1 MGWLKVAAAASPVT
15 MFRWLLIL
23 VGVLVASFV
32 GLVEM
37 TAGAVWAMRFVLKPA
52 AQPARSSAMNQV
64 RDVALVQKLFIERFL
79 MDAESGVARMVNP
92 SAKQDGQS
100 IRRTQ

>member
-1 MGWLKVAAAASPVT
+1 
-15 MFRWLLIL
+15 
-23 VGVLVASFV
+23 
-32 GLVEM
+32 
-37 TAGAVWAMRFVLKPA
+37 
-52 AQPARSSAMNQV
+52 MNQV